1 MEKQMR
7 KFITASLLAASAAV
21 AAPAV
26 AELQFYG
33 TYENESLFNNE
44 TYVHNSAINAAR
56 LGVGTE
62 RFYLEVGAAENQ
74 GEFGTSYEAGY
85 SLPFWERFEFRGEI
99 EGYQLDTFDGDFGTR
114 VETQLRV
121 YF

>member
-62 RFYLEVGAAENQ
+62 RFYLVGPGHSVNALKMMVFELIRLKH
-74 GEFGTSYEAGY
+74 FGDGSGR
-85 SLPFWERFEFRGEI
+85 L
-99 EGYQLDTFDGDFGTR
+99 EG
-114 VETQLRV
+114 LREQ
-121 YF
+121 